1 MARQLVFLLR
11 HYLHLLKAINNTSKL
26 MKSVWIIGILL
37 ISCHVPNVC
46 EYCSRTPW
54 RVPGLGLAHNC
65 FHPHASVSL
74 SVDCIVHSLLL
85 LPDLINMYIYFFL
98 ILHKG
103 STFNCHHVHSFI
115 FVAKWLKCLPF
126 SLFWTVSLV
135 LSFSGLRKRKKVTT
149 KQQEQEITQAK
160 ERGLSSDLLQK
171 RMTSLDKPSS
181 VWVFSHIFF
190 FSVGQPFSDS
200 LC

>member
-1 MARQLVFLLR
+1 
-11 HYLHLLKAINNTSKL
+11 
-26 MKSVWIIGILL
+26 MKSVWIIGTLL

-126 SLFWTVSLV
+126 SLFWTVSSV

-149 KQQEQEITQAK
+149 KQQEQEITQG
-160 ERGLSSDLLQK
+160 ERFEQWPFAEENDQFGQTFIRLGFFTYIFFLCRPAIFWFIMLAGSICSVRSLDLLI
-171 RMTSLDKPSS
+171 L
-181 VWVFSHIFF
+181 IYI
-190 FSVGQPFSDS
+190 
-200 LC
+200 